1 VKNKVQQE
9 PDMPNAS
16 PRSSFRFA
24 AIVLLPAFL
33 AGCAT
38 ATNPRDPLEPF
49 NRGVYEFNETFDK
62 YLMKPVAQ
70 GYTFIL
76 PQPVRN
82 YVGNFFSNI
91 NDVQIMAN
99 NVLQGKFLNALDDFG
114 RIAINTSIGIVG
126 LLDIAT
132 EAGLRKNNEDFGQ
145 TLAVWGVAQGPFI
158 MLPFFGPS
166 TGRDAVGRVGNAF
179 IDPLWYV
186 NPESLSWQLWG
197 LRAVDYRA
205 QLLDASKVLDAA
217 ALDRYDF
224 LRDAYLQQRRNLIYD
239 GKPPLDKD
247 MDIAPPKGQK
257 SEAETRDR
265 VAATPPAENL
275 MAASEDHMAQTVRPV
290 ESVLAASP
298 AHVITQNEP
307 AVERVNLASPGPLFE
322 SDGAQPTRSA
332 KTPASQAAGSGPS
345 TLMRVWR
352 YFEPR
357 ETPAFPTE
365 GS

>member
-1 VKNKVQQE
+1 
-9 PDMPNAS
+9 MPNAC
-16 PRSSFRFA
+16 PRSNFRFA
-24 AIVLLPAFL
+24 AIVLLPALL

-38 ATNPRDPLEPF
+38 QATNPADPWEPF
-49 NRGVYEFNETFDK
+49 NRGVYQFNETVDRFVV
-62 YLMKPVAQ
+62 KPVAQ

-82 YVGNFFSNI
+82 YVGNFFSNV
-91 NDVQIMAN
+91 NDVQIMVN

-145 TLAVWGVAQGPFI
+145 TLAVWGMPQGPFI

-166 TGRDAVGRVGNAF
+166 TGRDAVGRVGDAV

-197 LRAVDYRA
+197 LRVVDYRA
-205 QLLDASKVLDAA
+205 QLLDASKVLDTA
-217 ALDRYDF
+217 ALDRYEF
-224 LRDAYLQQRRNLIYD
+224 LRDAFLQQRRNLIYD
-239 GKPPLDKD
+239 GRPPLDKD
-247 MDIAPPKGQK
+247 MDIAPPRDQK
-257 SEAETRDR
+257 TDAETRDR
-265 VAATPPAENL
+265 VAATPPAESL
-275 MAASEDHMAQTVRPV
+275 MAASEDHVAQSVPPV
-290 ESVLAASP
+290 ETTLAASH
-298 AHVITQNEP
+298 AHVVARNEP
-307 AVERVNLASPGPLFE
+307 AAVEKVYLASPGPLFE
-322 SDGAQPTRSA
+322 SDGAETPRHA
-332 KTPASQAAGSGPS
+332 KTPASQAAGSGSS
-345 TLMRVWR
+345 TLMRVLR

-357 ETPAFPTE
+357 EIPAWPSE